1 MVKKFGAVR
10 LLEFSVF
17 MMATRLLLAGSGVL
31 PLMLA
36 SQLLQSV
43 TYMTTYYSCVVF
55 ISENVQEGKISQGQ
69 SRLAMVQA
77 GIGAVVGSI
86 LGGCMTERLGVSL
99 SFAVLAAGMVAV
111 GLVNI
116 LIIYYIN
123 KKRKKGGVIHEI

>member
-1 MVKKFGAVR
+1 
-10 LLEFSVF
+10 

-86 LGGCMTERLGVSL
+86 LGGCMTERLGVFFIFRGISGRNGSCRIGKYFNNL
-99 SFAVLAAGMVAV
+99 LHKQ
-111 GLVNI
+111 
-116 LIIYYIN
+116 